1 MERLTKI
8 AQDFFSASHQDKPD
22 SSLTKEASIVGLDSG
37 TRIDETINPIKLK
50 NMLMAEYGKDWITWA
65 PESIVLEAF
74 WGKANDLLLDK
85 VMALQLCLSTDTP
98 WTEWNVFEK
107 IGRCFT
113 NQDVDF
119 FTFQPLST
127 GECSVTIDLMEQIRE
142 DESFSEE
149 VQLYVANIAFSEHLV
164 MLPTDLFPAIINVQL
179 FKMIYRPELSKS
191 TEAAWDKVKNLEL
204 LDKEFNLEDPVQ
216 NQLSKLA
223 VLKQYRREYY
233 GQ

>member
-8 AQDFFSASHQDKPD
+8 AQDFFSASHINKPD
-22 SSLTKEASIVGLDSG
+22 SSLIKGASVVGLDSG

-50 NMLMAEYGKDWITWA
+50 DMLMAEYGTEWIEWA

-107 IGRCFT
+107 VGRCFT

-119 FTFQPLST
+119 MTFQPLST
-127 GECSVTIDLMEQIRE
+127 GECSVTIDIMQQIRE
-142 DESFSEE
+142 DEQFSGE
-149 VQLYVANIAFSEHLV
+149 VQLYVANIAFSENLV
-164 MLPTDLFPAIINVQL
+164 VLPEDMFPPEMHKQL
-179 FKMIYRPELSKS
+179 LNMIYRPELASKVS
-191 TEAAWDKVKNLEL
+191 VAWAKIKNLDL
-204 LDKEFNLEDPVQ
+204 LNKEFNLEDPVQ
-216 NQLSKLA
+216 NQISRLA
-223 VLKQYRREYY
+223 VLKQYRKEYY
-233 GQ
+233 E

>member
-8 AQDFFSASHQDKPD
+8 AQDFFSASHLNKPD
-22 SSLTKEASIVGLDSG
+22 SSLIKESSVVGLNTG

-50 NMLMAEYGKDWITWA
+50 DMLMAEYGQEWITWA

-85 VMALQLCLSTDTP
+85 VMALQLCLGTDTP
-98 WTEWNVFEK
+98 WIEWNVFEK
-107 IGRCFT
+107 VGRCFT

-127 GECSVTIDLMEQIRE
+127 GECSITMDIMQQIRE
-142 DESFSEE
+142 DEQFSIEAN
-149 VQLYVANIAFSEHLV
+149 LYVANIAFSEHLLA
-164 MLPTDLFPAIINVQL
+164 LPMDMFLEDTNIELS
-179 FKMIYRPELSKS
+179 KMIYLPEIAKS
-191 TEAAWDKVKNLEL
+191 TLVAWDKVKNLEL

-223 VLKQYRREYY
+223 VLKQYRKEYY